1 MADPRRVPCRK
12 CGEPLI
18 FIQSKRGRAIPCDP
32 DLATHVLTPGVVVV
46 TPDGQVLRGTEE
58 SKETSVQGYI
68 SHFSSCPY
76 AEDFRKSKAK
86 VSHGNPH
93 DSQGDHHADQGRAEG
108 H

>member
-58 SKETSVQGYI
+58 SKETSVQGYT
-68 SHFSSCPY
+68 SHFATCPY
-76 AEDFRKSKAK
+76 SEDFRKPKER
-86 VSHGNPH
+86 
-93 DSQGDHHADQGRAEG
+93 SQS
-108 H
+108 

>member
-58 SKETSVQGYI
+58 SKETSVQGYT
-68 SHFSSCPY
+68 SHFATCSEPNF
-76 AEDFRKSKAK
+76 FRKK
-86 VSHGNPH
+86 
-93 DSQGDHHADQGRAEG
+93 E
-108 H
+108 